1 MDAAMRGVHRVR
13 GTMASDPKSTRPGK
27 AGRWIRRRAADA
39 MEPAMRSF
47 YAADPLR
54 APSLE
59 RDLGLNWRSAHGA
72 TYRAAW
78 IADTQEVYSVRHSGN
93 TEEAEVRVLARLA
106 PEVLERALAG
116 WRRIGELGEPGS
128 YEWLV
133 ERLRGAIRD
142 AAPAF

>member
-1 MDAAMRGVHRVR
+1 MDAATRGVHRLR
-13 GTMASDPKSTRPGK
+13 GTMAPESNSTRRAK

-47 YAADPLR
+47 YAADPRR

-93 TEEAEVRVLARLA
+93 AEEAEVRVLGRLA
-106 PEVLERALAG
+106 PDVLDRALAG
-116 WRRIGELGEPGS
+116 WRRISELGEPGS

-133 ERLRGAIRD
+133 ERLRGAIRE

>member
-1 MDAAMRGVHRVR
+1 
-13 GTMASDPKSTRPGK
+13 
-27 AGRWIRRRAADA
+27 
-39 MEPAMRSF
+39 MRSF
-47 YAADPLR
+47 YAADPRR

-93 TEEAEVRVLARLA
+93 AEEAEVRVLARLA

-116 WRRIGELGEPGS
+116 WRRISELGEPGS